1 MSKFYL
7 AARYARR
14 NELREYREILQQHGA
29 IVTSNWLN
37 ETSPLDGNLN
47 NEKEEFYV
55 HTANVDLQDIDAADA
70 LVFFSED
77 PLVGVPRG
85 GRHFE
90 MGYAHAKGKSV
101 YVIGVKEN
109 VFHYR
114 ARVYHYDTFEKFLK
128 AIKSNDI
135 VK

>member
-128 AIKSNDI
+128 VIKSNDI

>member
-1 MSKFYL
+1 MRVYL
-7 AARYARR
+7 AARYDRR
-14 NELREYREILQQHGA
+14 NELREYREQLQSNGV
-29 IVTSNWLN
+29 IVTSKWLN
-37 ETSPLDGNLN
+37 ETSPLDGKLS

-90 MGYAHAKGKSV
+90 MGYAHAKEKPV
-101 YVIGVKEN
+101 YVIGVHEN

-114 ARVYHYDTFEKFLK
+114 DRVYHYDTFEKFLK
-128 AIKSNDI
+128 AVKNHDI